1 MGAECEKCCSMG
13 DDVTDYVPGQDQ
25 DQNKNYTTEKMAKKG
40 NRQGNM
46 QDPNGPTHRGTGSR
60 DN

>member
-40 NRQGNM
+40 NR
-46 QDPNGPTHRGTGSR
+46 
-60 DN
+60 